1 MTISQ
6 YLRRILA
13 RWRVVAL
20 VTAAVLA
27 AALAVTVTMPV
38 TYTSSSQLYVASLS
52 DQPDMESVQAAGLH
66 AQGRMLS
73 YAAVADSQEMA
84 ALITADLGRDVLDDA
99 EIRTEVPFAT
109 VLINLTVTAPTADL
123 ARDVARS
130 VADNYN
136 DLLTD
141 VEGARATQLKVAV
154 SVVNQPSLPTSP
166 SSPRTTLNLLAG
178 LLAGLLL
185 GLAVAAVRD
194 LLDGTVRADDT
205 DLGAPVLG
213 VLPRM
218 GDGDRTLTPGASTPV
233 TEAARRLRIR
243 LEASGHRSFLV
254 AAVDDGDAAAV
265 ATLVA
270 QSLAQAGREAVLV
283 DADLR
288 HPVLAERLGLTSEEE
303 LTSVLRGDVALADSM
318 VTTDDGLR
326 VLLADRG
333 AHAPLELVDSAPM
346 TSLLRELD
354 TDHQRVLVTAPS
366 LKAFADAV
374 ALARRV
380 DAVLLVVRAGRTKQS
395 DLRQALTDLD
405 RDPATGVYLVVTD
418 A

>member
-6 YLRRILA
+6 YVRRILA
-13 RWRVVAL
+13 RWRLMAL
-20 VTAAVLA
+20 VTVAVLVAAV
-27 AALAVTVTMPV
+27 AVTVTTPV

-73 YAAVADSQEMA
+73 YAAVAGSEEMA
-84 ALITADLGRDVLDDA
+84 ALIDADLGAAALDDA
-99 EIRTEVPFAT
+99 EIRTEVPYAT
-109 VLINLTVTAPTADL
+109 VLINLTVTAPTAER
-123 ARDVARS
+123 ARDIARS
-130 VADNYN
+130 LADNYN

-141 VEGARATQLKVAV
+141 VEGARATQLKVGV
-154 SVVNQPSLPTSP
+154 STVNEPSLPTSP
-166 SSPRTTLNLLAG
+166 SSPRSTLNLLAG

-185 GLAVAAVRD
+185 ALAVAAVRD
-194 LLDGTVRADDT
+194 LLDGTVRADD
-205 DLGAPVLG
+205 DALGAPVLG
-213 VLPRM
+213 RLPRV
-218 GDGDRTLTPGASTPV
+218 GDADRTLTPGAATPV
-233 TEAARRLRIR
+233 AEAARRLRVR
-243 LEASGHRSFLV
+243 LEASRHRSFLV
-254 AAVDDGDAAAV
+254 AAVDGGDAAAV

-270 QSLAQAGREAVLV
+270 QSLAQAGREVSLV

-288 HPVLAERLGLTSEEE
+288 HPVLAERLGLAPAPG
-303 LTSVLRGDVALADSM
+303 LTSVLRGDAEPAASV

-326 VLLADRG
+326 VLTAERG
-333 AHAPLELVDSAPM
+333 ATAPLELVDSAEM
-346 TSLLRELD
+346 TNLLRELG
-354 TDHQRVLVTAPS
+354 TDRHMVLVVAPP
-366 LKAFADAV
+366 LKAYADAA

-380 DAVLLVVRAGRTKQS
+380 DAVLLVVRAGRTLQS